1 MALYVLRRF
10 GQAILIL
17 VGISLVTFLL
27 LYVIPAD
34 PAQVMVSRSVAGA
47 EQIAEV
53 RHQLGLDRP
62 FHEQYLRYLG
72 GLLQG
77 DLGRSYLQKTEV
89 ATLIWSRL
97 PATALLVAGAI
108 FFEIVIGLTMGLLA
122 SLRRGSRLDQGLM
135 VASFVFAS
143 TPQFLMG
150 ILLLYIF
157 AVHLDWFPMG
167 GYGTLAQLV
176 LPALTL
182 GILGA
187 GWYSRLM
194 RSSMIDV
201 LHQDFIRTARAK
213 GLHRANVVVGHA
225 LPNAILPIIALI
237 GSDVGYFM
245 SQTVVVESVFGW
257 PGIGQL
263 AWQAIQRIDIPII
276 MGVTIVTAC
285 AVVLGN
291 LLADLIAPLIDPRI
305 KIT

>member
-1 MALYVLRRF
+1 MAVYFLRRL
-10 GQAILIL
+10 GQAVLILI
-17 VGISLVTFLL
+17 GISLVTFFL
-27 LYVIPAD
+27 LYVVPAD
-34 PAQVMVSRSVAGA
+34 PAQVMVSRSISGP
-47 EQIAEV
+47 EQIAAV

-62 FHEQYLRYLG
+62 FHEQYFRYLG

-108 FFEIVIGLTMGLLA
+108 FFEILIGLTTGLLA

-143 TPQFLMG
+143 TPQFVMG

-157 AVHLDWFPMG
+157 AVQLDWFPMG
-167 GYGTLAQLV
+167 GYGTFAQLI

-213 GLHRANVVVGHA
+213 GLNRTTIVVRHA
-225 LPNAILPIIALI
+225 LPNAILPIVGLI
-237 GSDVGYFM
+237 GSDVGYFL

-257 PGIGQL
+257 PGMGQL

-285 AVVLGN
+285 AVVVAN
-291 LLADLIAPLIDPRI
+291 LAADVVAPFIDPRI
-305 KIT
+305 KLR

>member
-1 MALYVLRRF
+1 MAAYVLNRLF
-10 GQAILIL
+10 QAVLILIGVTL
-17 VGISLVTFLL
+17 VAFFLL
-27 LYVIPAD
+27 FVIPAD
-34 PAQVMVSRSVAGA
+34 PAQIMAGRGYTN
-47 EQIAEV
+47 EQTIASIRE
-53 RHQLGLDRP
+53 QLGLDDP
-62 FHEQYLRYLG
+62 FLRQYARYLG
-72 GLLQG
+72 NLLQG
-77 DLGRSYLQKTEV
+77 DLGRSYLQKTDV
-89 ATLIWSRL
+89 AALIWSRL
-97 PATALLVAGAI
+97 PATALLIAGAI
-108 FFEIVIGLTMGLLA
+108 FFEIVIGLTMGLFA

-135 VASFVFAS
+135 LASFVFAS
-143 TPQFLMG
+143 TPQFVIG
-150 ILLLYIF
+150 ILLLYVF
-157 AVHLDWFPMG
+157 AVHLDWFPMS

-213 GLHRANVVVGHA
+213 GLRPAAVVFGHA
-225 LPNAILPIIALI
+225 LPNAILPIVALI
-237 GSDVGYFM
+237 GSDIGYFM

-276 MGVTIVTAC
+276 MGVTVVTAC

-291 LLADLIAPLIDPRI
+291 FVADLIAPMIDPRI
-305 KIT
+305 KMR

>member
-1 MALYVLRRF
+1 MAGYLLRRL
-10 GQAILIL
+10 GQAVLILI
-17 VGISLVTFLL
+17 GISLVTFFL
-27 LYVIPAD
+27 LYVVPAD
-34 PAQVMVSRSVAGA
+34 PAQVMVGRSISGP

-108 FFEIVIGLTMGLLA
+108 FFEVVIGMTMGLFA
-122 SLRRGSRLDQGLM
+122 SLKRGSRLDQGLM

-143 TPQFLMG
+143 TPQFVMG
-150 ILLLYIF
+150 ILLLYVF
-157 AVHLDWFPMG
+157 AVYLDWFPMG

-182 GILGA
+182 GVLGA

-194 RSSMIDV
+194 RSSMVDV

-213 GLHRANVVVGHA
+213 GLKRATIIVRHA
-225 LPNAILPIIALI
+225 LPNAILPIVGLI
-237 GSDVGYFM
+237 GSDIGYFL

-276 MGVTIVTAC
+276 MGVTIVTAF
-285 AVVLGN
+285 AVVLAN
-291 LLADLIAPLIDPRI
+291 LIADMVAPMIDPRI
-305 KIT
+305 KLR